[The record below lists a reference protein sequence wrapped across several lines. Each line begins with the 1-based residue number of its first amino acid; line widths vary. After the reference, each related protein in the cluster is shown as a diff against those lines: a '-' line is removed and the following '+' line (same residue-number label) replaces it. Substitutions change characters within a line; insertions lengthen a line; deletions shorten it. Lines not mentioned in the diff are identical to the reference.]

1 MVETHTCAHK
11 HTIIKLHN
19 TCRTSQARNWR
30 LKYTYRKCLA
40 SAIDIQYLPLHLSW
54 SISISE
60 LDGAKLILGVR
71 FSWDG
76 SLWQILA
83 PLISVV
89 QKSMFTGQQL
99 SCLCLR
105 EHHGGCLYGENYLIV
120 IVGFSI
126 NVFFSLRSPA
136 SLYCLVIGWAVKWA
150 GLCNQQPIA
159 TTAMC
164 LEIQL
169 V

>member
-11 HTIIKLHN
+11 QTIIKLHN
-19 TCRTSQARNWR
+19 TCRTRQARNWR

-40 SAIDIQYLPLHLSW
+40 GAIDIHLPLHSSW
-54 SISISE
+54 SFSISE

-89 QKSMFTGQQL
+89 QKSMFTGQQC

-105 EHHGGCLYGENYLIV
+105 ERHGGCLYGGNDLIV

-136 SLYCLVIGWAVKWA
+136 SFYCLVIGRADKWA
-150 GLCNQQPIA
+150 GLCNQQPKAA
-159 TTAMC
+159 TEMC
-164 LEIQL
+164 LEIQ
-169 V
+169 